1 MAGKY
6 DDLLDLP
13 RPASHHPAMPMADR
27 AAQFG
32 SFAALSGF
40 EQAIDTAA
48 QQFMQAQD
56 PPQEEQ
62 SDGYT
67 DLSCDR
73 P

>member
-13 RPASHHPAMPMADR
+13 RPASRHPAMPMADR

-40 EQAIDTAA
+40 EQAIETTA
-48 QQFMQAQD
+48 QQFMQAQE
-56 PPQEEQ
+56 PTQEEPT
-62 SDGYT
+62 DGA
-67 DLSCDR
+67 DLYCD
-73 P
+73 